1 MSDEKIDDEQ
11 DDDSAGL
18 PPSVA
23 ERLTKYAERTKR
35 DLDDVMTEFFTYI
48 TKEHLCENWRDEDE
62 DLLEDWAEQMLVE
75 TRNVSS
81 GGGMPGLHHGCECCY
96 RWRTSRS
103 LHQGRWGVDSHH

>member
-35 DLDDVMTEFFTYI
+35 DLDDMFTLFKVGI
-48 TKEHLCENWRDEDE
+48 GIKLPTHALHIKDKTDPLKIE
-62 DLLEDWAEQMLVE
+62 
-75 TRNVSS
+75 
-81 GGGMPGLHHGCECCY
+81 GLHAGYGKMEI
-96 RWRTSRS
+96 
-103 LHQGRWGVDSHH
+103 LHK